1 MRVARRP
8 NEKRIVRRAAEKQVR
23 RSLVLGLRVKTNEAP
38 CPCLNQAF
46 PHGATAGC
54 ESLCRYAWIDGR
66 ANDGQVRQWRRGL
79 RPAQLEGAAGAIGA
93 VHRHPV
99 SSSRDRS
106 EGQAA
111 VQIVSAD

>member
-38 CPCLNQAF
+38 RPRLNQAF
-46 PHGATAGC
+46 P
-54 ESLCRYAWIDGR
+54 
-66 ANDGQVRQWRRGL
+66 
-79 RPAQLEGAAGAIGA
+79 RPAQLEVAAGAIGA
-93 VHRHPV
+93 VHRHSV
-99 SSSRDRS
+99 CGSRDWS

-111 VQIVSAD
+111 VQIVGTDIVVAGD